1 MCTKFSIDYYRYS
14 CSMVCTQLYSSM
26 YTAVQL
32 FVTVSSLGTMVV
44 WLLKIKKEHKGAW
57 IISARSIRVPYPPIK
72 QGGNRTRVETAQD
85 HQTWTTQQE
94 NFKKSWASMENQEFW
109 SPGST
114 FQCCFYGGNY
124 IRIFWGSSID
134 LARPDG
140 EVTFTRLPKASTRYY
155 VLFRLLRASAAQ
167 KV

>member
-1 MCTKFSIDYYRYS
+1 
-14 CSMVCTQLYSSM
+14 MVCTQLYSS
-26 YTAVQL
+26 TAVQL

-94 NFKKSWASMENQEFW
+94 NFKKKLGKYGKSRILIARQHFSMLFLWRQLHKDFLRFVNW
-109 SPGST
+109 SRPSGRWGNFYQFAQRQHQLLCALSSAESLSCPKSIGS
-114 FQCCFYGGNY
+114 
-124 IRIFWGSSID
+124 I
-134 LARPDG
+134 PM
-140 EVTFTRLPKASTRYY
+140 Y
-155 VLFRLLRASAAQ
+155 V
-167 KV
+167 